1 MTTSNLAVVL
11 SPRET
16 VERFMAAFIEAWP
29 TGDASGLMDFFS
41 DEAVYH
47 NIPLE
52 AVRGKEAIRTT
63 IEGFMNMGGSVE
75 VDVANMLAVGEI
87 VVVER
92 VDHFTRSGD
101 RSSLPMVGIFE
112 VECGHITAWR
122 DYFDLSQF
130 RS

>member
-1 MTTSNLAVVL
+1 ML
-11 SPRET
+11 SPAQA
-16 VERFMAAFIEAWP
+16 VELFMAAFIEAWP
-29 TGDASGLMDFFS
+29 TGDASGLVDFFS
-41 DEAVYH
+41 DDAVYH

-52 AVRGKEAIRTT
+52 AARGKEAIRAT
-63 IEGFMNMGGSVE
+63 IEGFMDMGGSVE
-75 VDVANMLAVGEI
+75 VDVTHLVAAGDL

-92 VDHFTRSGD
+92 VDHFTRSGE

-112 VECGHITAWR
+112 IEGGQIRAWR

>member
-1 MTTSNLAVVL
+1 ML
-11 SPRET
+11 SPGET

-29 TGDASGLMDFFS
+29 TKDASGLVDFFS
-41 DEAVYH
+41 DDAVYH

-52 AVRGKEAIRTT
+52 AVRGKEAIRAT
-63 IEGFMNMGGSVE
+63 IEGFMGMGGNVE
-75 VDVANMLAVGEI
+75 VDVANIVTSDNL

-92 VDHFTRSGD
+92 VDHFVRSGK

-112 VECGHITAWR
+112 IQDGRIGAWR